1 MTVNALFDR
10 WRPSVEAALDRLSPV
25 PDTPPTRLHEAMRYS
40 LFAGGKRLRPI
51 LVALAFE
58 AAGGRG
64 AAWEAPASAVE
75 MVHTYSLIHDDLPAM
90 DDDDLRRGKPTCHRV
105 FGDAMA
111 ILAGD
116 ALLTRAF
123 EVLSVEVQDAGVAR
137 RLVAELAGAAG
148 AAGMVGGQVL
158 DLGSSA
164 ANADRRMTETIA
176 GKKTAALIR
185 ASLRMGAI
193 AARGTPQVIENLG
206 AYGERVGLAFQVID
220 DILDRLAT
228 AEELG
233 KTPGK
238 DLKDAKLTFPAV
250 LGIEGA
256 RDQASIWIEEAKSR
270 VRDLD
275 GAGPLLALA
284 DFIRDRR
291 S

>member
-1 MTVNALFDR
+1 MTVDALFDR
-10 WRPSVEAALDRLSPV
+10 FRPSVEAALHRLTSPSDAL
-25 PDTPPTRLHEAMRYS
+25 PATLHDAMRYS

-58 AAGGRG
+58 VAGGRG
-64 AAWEAPASAVE
+64 TDWEAPASAVE

-105 FGDAMA
+105 FGEAVA

-123 EVLSVEVQDAGVAR
+123 EVLSEEVKDARVAT

-148 AAGMVGGQVL
+148 GAGMVGGQVL
-158 DLGSSA
+158 DLGSA
-164 ANADRRMTETIA
+164 GMGVDRRTTETIA
-176 GKKTAALIR
+176 GKKTGALIR

-193 AARGTPQVIENLG
+193 AAAGTPQVIEKLG
-206 AYGERVGLAFQVID
+206 AYGERVGLAFQAID
-220 DILDRLAT
+220 DILDRLST

-238 DLKDAKLTFPAV
+238 DLKDAKLTFPAA

-256 RDQASIWIEEAKSR
+256 RDQASRWIEEAKAR
-270 VRDLD
+270 IEDL
-275 GAGPLLALA
+275 GGSGPLVELA
-284 DFIRDRR
+284 DFILRRR